1 MLELI
6 WGILNVILFLGLL
19 VFCAKKAAEIRAKV
33 GLSVAILFSFF
44 ALSFITRP
52 SNEEKD
58 KKFEFENR
66 EIEKQSSN
74 RNTYLSKI
82 TLEDDLCT
90 KFQLNIICD
99 GENARSALI
108 QRTGFIG
115 GTEWSTLYIN
125 INKTEREK
133 TFEYQIGGTR
143 KWKILGVEIYSEYK
157 EFSGM
162 NEFKPLSSVL

>member
-1 MLELI
+1 MIQLI
-6 WGILNVILFLGLL
+6 WGILNVSLFLGLL
-19 VFCAKKAAEIRAKV
+19 IFCVKKAAEIRKKV

-52 SNEEKD
+52 SNEQKD

-66 EIEKQSSN
+66 ETEKQSLN
-74 RNTYLSKI
+74 HNTYLSKI
-82 TLEDDLCT
+82 SLEDDLCT
-90 KFQLNIICD
+90 KFELNVICD

-108 QRTGFIG
+108 QRTGFMG

-125 INKTEREK
+125 INKTEK
-133 TFEYQIGGTR
+133 KNTFQYQAGGTR
-143 KWKILGVEIYSEYK
+143 KWILLGIEIYSEYK

-162 NEFKPLSSVL
+162 SEFKPAF